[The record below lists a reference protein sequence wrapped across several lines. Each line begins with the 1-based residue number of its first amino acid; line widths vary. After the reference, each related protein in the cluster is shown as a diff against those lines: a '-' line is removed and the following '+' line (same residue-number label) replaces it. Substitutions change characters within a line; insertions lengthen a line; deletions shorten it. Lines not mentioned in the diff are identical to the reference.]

1 MPTINNNR
9 SSLATDPLRNF
20 RYLVTFTPLPNASA
34 ANANKAMTN
43 LATPPVTFGFTSISG
58 MSITTDSIP
67 YREGGY
73 NTTVH
78 QIPGQ
83 TTFAPITFQRG
94 VILGTSTNWD
104 WMKTLFA
111 TVQGGGSARAA
122 GDNFRCD
129 IEIKVLAHPV
139 PTGAVVDATGGT
151 PATQSATDIVAMR
164 FMIYNAW
171 PTSVSYS
178 DLNAGDNALLVEQ
191 MSVVHEG
198 FDISWGSKVTEDA
211 VAFNTPK
218 ETSAA
223 TTSGGGGRAAIS
235 Q

>member
-20 RYLVTFTPLPNASA
+20 RYLVTFTPLPNAGG
-34 ANANKAMTN
+34 ANSNKAMTN

-129 IEIKVLAHPV
+129 IEIKVLAHPI
-139 PTGAVVDATGGT
+139 PSGANTSDGTAAAT
-151 PATQSATDIVAMR
+151 AASTDVVAMR
-164 FMIYNAW
+164 FMVYNAW

-198 FDISWGSKVTEDA
+198 FDVSWGSD
-211 VAFNTPK
+211 VATSAEAFTAAGG
-218 ETSAA
+218 TSAA
-223 TTSGGGGRAAIS
+223 TKAV
-235 Q
+235 

>member
-1 MPTINNNR
+1 M
-9 SSLATDPLRNF
+9 S
-20 RYLVTFTPLPNASA
+20 
-34 ANANKAMTN
+34 N

-94 VILGTSTNWD
+94 VILGTSANWD

-139 PTGAVVDATGGT
+139 PSGANTSDGTAAAT
-151 PATQSATDIVAMR
+151 AANTDVVAMR
-164 FMIYNAW
+164 FMVYNAW

-198 FDISWGSKVTEDA
+198 FDISWGDNKDVTANAPEFTAAGGSSA
-211 VAFNTPK
+211 V
-218 ETSAA
+218 
-223 TTSGGGGRAAIS
+223 TTAV
-235 Q
+235 

>member
-1 MPTINNNR
+1 MTTSNIQR
-9 SSLATDPLRNF
+9 FSSIATDPLRNF
-20 RYLVTFTPLPNASA
+20 KFIAEFTAASKAFDESIAPTVA
-34 ANANKAMTN
+34 A
-43 LATPPVTFGFTSISG
+43 GFTSITG
-58 MSITTDSIP
+58 LGINTQSIP

-111 TVQGGGSARAA
+111 TVQGGGSSRAA

-129 IEIKVLAHPV
+129 IEIQVLAHPI
-139 PTGAVVDATGGT
+139 PKGT
-151 PATQSATDIVAMR
+151 SLADGTAASTAESTDIVAMR
-164 FMIYNAW
+164 FMVYNAW

-198 FDISWGSKVTEDA
+198 FDISWGAKVSESADPFGTG
-211 VAFNTPK
+211 PG
-218 ETSAA
+218 TSAA
-223 TTSGGGGRAAIS
+223 TKTTGGGGVGAALS

>member
-20 RYLVTFTPLPNASA
+20 RYLVTFTPLTNSGGVIG
-34 ANANKAMTN
+34 NKAMQN
-43 LATPPVTFGFTSISG
+43 LAKPPVTFGFTSISG

-83 TTFAPITFQRG
+83 TTFAPLTFQRG
-94 VILGTSTNWD
+94 VILRTSTNWD

-111 TVQGGGSARAA
+111 TVQGGGSALAA

-129 IEIKVLAHPV
+129 IEIKVLAHPI
-139 PTGAVVDATGGT
+139 PSGT
-151 PATQSATDIVAMR
+151 NLADGTAASTAESTDVVAMR
-164 FMIYNAW
+164 FMVYNAW

-198 FDISWGSKVTEDA
+198 FDISWGEKID
-211 VAFNTPK
+211 
-218 ETSAA
+218 TSAEA
-223 TTSGGGGRAAIS
+223 FTASGGNSAAS
-235 Q
+235 N

>member
-20 RYLVTFTPLPNASA
+20 RYLVTFTTLPNVGG
-34 ANANKAMTN
+34 ANSNKAMTN

-83 TTFAPITFQRG
+83 TTFAPLTFQRG

-129 IEIKVLAHPV
+129 IEIKVLAHPI
-139 PTGAVVDATGGT
+139 PSGANTSDGTAAAT
-151 PATQSATDIVAMR
+151 AASTDVVAMR
-164 FMIYNAW
+164 FMVYNAW

-198 FDISWGSKVTEDA
+198 FDVSWGSD
-211 VAFNTPK
+211 VATSAEAFTAAGG
-218 ETSAA
+218 TSAA
-223 TTSGGGGRAAIS
+223 TKAV
-235 Q
+235 

>member
-20 RYLVTFTPLPNASA
+20 RYLVTFTPLPNSGG
-34 ANANKAMTN
+34 ANANTAMSN
-43 LATPPVTFGFTSISG
+43 LAKPPVTFGFTSISG

-129 IEIKVLAHPV
+129 IEIKVLAHPI
-139 PTGAVVDATGGT
+139 PSGAVVDATGGT
-151 PATQSATDIVAMR
+151 PATQSATDVVAMR
-164 FMIYNAW
+164 FMVYNAW

-198 FDISWGSKVTEDA
+198 FDISWGDTVGESAAEFTAAGGK
-211 VAFNTPK
+211 
-218 ETSAA
+218 SAA
-223 TTSGGGGRAAIS
+223 TKSGGAGAESA